1 MRLRNTQQA
10 DEAISAGGLY
20 PPLFNVAPRASITV
34 NATCGQNGAEEYCK
48 LVDAYPHRNWAK
60 HCGTCNAHSSDRAK
74 QRPIESLI
82 SSSSSFEES
91 WWQSPTLQGG
101 RQFEYVTITLDLKQV
116 SAAAGSQMR
125 LGHSLITCDSRAVIQ
140 FVIKPLTCH
149 SFTSDLTPSSMIHPS
164 NHPTTFPGACRRSLD
179 AVRMKYDR
187 SGRRSSLE
195 PVNRYYILML
205 KMANVNLL

>member
-82 SSSSSFEES
+82 SPSNSFEES

-116 SAAAGSQMR
+116 SVLCVCVWVSDMLR
-125 LGHSLITCDSRAVIQ
+125 LLWHSLITCDSQAVIQ

-164 NHPTTFPGACRRSLD
+164 RRPTMLPF
-179 AVRMKYDR
+179 
-187 SGRRSSLE
+187 SSLAL
-195 PVNRYYILML
+195 V
-205 KMANVNLL
+205 ADH